1 MVIWNTLL
9 IRKALTKAVTK
20 ANPSSTLRNVPMI
33 VSSCDLLSSISS
45 SRVITSVPGGSIASI
60 RACTSSRSAPSSM
73 AMSTPSNWSGAPS
86 DLLRGRDVPG
96 GERGAGEAVAV
107 AEADEGGD
115 LERVACRCR

>member
-60 RACTSSRSAPSSM
+60 RACTSSAVGPLVDGDVDGVELVGR
-73 AMSTPSNWSGAPS
+73 TQE
-86 DLLRGRDVPG
+86 LLRGRDVPR

-115 LERVACRCR
+115 LERMTCRCR